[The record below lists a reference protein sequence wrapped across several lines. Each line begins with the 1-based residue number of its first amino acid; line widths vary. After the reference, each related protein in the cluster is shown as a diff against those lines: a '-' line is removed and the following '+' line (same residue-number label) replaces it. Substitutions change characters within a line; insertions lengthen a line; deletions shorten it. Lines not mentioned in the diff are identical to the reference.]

1 MRSNDLASL
10 PPDLPVPVDDG
21 ATDHLKGTV
30 VPAIELVSTDG
41 DRVRLDD
48 REPPRTVVF
57 AYPRTGRPDEDFPG
71 GLDAWNAIPGARG
84 CTPQACAY
92 RDRFD
97 GFEAL
102 GVRIFGLSTQST
114 DYQREAVQR
123 LHLPYALLSD
133 DTLRFANALNLPRFE
148 HAGLTLL
155 KRHTLVIDRGRIEH
169 VFYPVFPSDRDAE
182 TVLEWLQGE
191 AAPA

>member
-1 MRSNDLASL
+1 MRSDDLASL
-10 PPDLPVPVDDG
+10 PPDLPVPADDG

-48 REPPRTVVF
+48 REAPRTVVF

-71 GLDAWNAIPGARG
+71 GLNAWNAIPGARG

-97 GFEAL
+97 GFEVL
-102 GVRIFGLSTQST
+102 GVRVFGLSTQST
-114 DYQREAVQR
+114 DYQREAVHR

-133 DTLRFANALNLPRFE
+133 DTLRFVGALNLPRFE

>member
-1 MRSNDLASL
+1 MRSDDLASL

-21 ATDHLKGTV
+21 ATDHLSGAE
-30 VPAIELVSTDG
+30 VPAIELFSTDG

-48 REPPRTVVF
+48 RVAPRTVVF

-102 GVRIFGLSTQST
+102 GVRVFGLSTQST
-114 DYQREAVQR
+114 DYQREAVER
-123 LHLPYALLSD
+123 LRLPYALLSD
-133 DTLRFANALNLPRFE
+133 DGLRFANALNLPRFE